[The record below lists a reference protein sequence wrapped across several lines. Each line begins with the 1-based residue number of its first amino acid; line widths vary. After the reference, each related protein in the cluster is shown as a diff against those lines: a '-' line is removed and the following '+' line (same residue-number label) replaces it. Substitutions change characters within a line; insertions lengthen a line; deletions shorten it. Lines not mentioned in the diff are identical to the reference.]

1 MDRII
6 CVVGPTA
13 SGKTALAVEL
23 AKALDGEVIGCDS
36 MQIYRR
42 LDIGTAKPAAAETQ
56 GVPHHMID
64 IVEPS
69 ESYSAARY
77 VADATAVAEE
87 MLSRGKM
94 VILAGGTGLY
104 MDAFIQGLD
113 FSTAEN
119 HDIIRVRLENLY
131 DRFGGERMHRLLGR
145 LDSGS
150 AAKIHPNDRKR
161 VVRAL
166 EIVFGGE
173 RKSEHDELTKSR
185 PPRFDA
191 LKIGITCEDR
201 AELYRRIDLRVDAML
216 EQGLLDEVRML
227 KSMPTA
233 TAAQAIGY
241 KELMPALDDMSLL
254 DECVETLKRNSR
266 RYAKRQLTWL
276 RRDKGT
282 VWFYRDREDF
292 DSIAAKATEFA
303 KDFLYNQPE

>member
-1 MDRII
+1 MNRII

-23 AKALDGEVIGCDS
+23 AKRLDGEVIGCDS
-36 MQIYRR
+36 MQIYRT
-42 LDIGTAKPAAAETQ
+42 LDIGTAKPTAEEMQ

-64 IVEPS
+64 IIEPD
-69 ESYSAARY
+69 EAYSAARY

-87 MLSRGKM
+87 ILSRGKM

-104 MDAFIQGLD
+104 MDSFIQGLD
-113 FSTAEN
+113 FSTAEK
-119 HDIIRVRLENLY
+119 HGIIRERLERLY
-131 DRFGGERMHRLLGR
+131 DRFGGARMHRLLGR
-145 LDSGS
+145 LDGGS
-150 AAKIHPNDRKR
+150 AAKVHPNDKKR

-166 EIVFGGE
+166 EIVFSGE
-173 RKSEHDELTKSR
+173 NKSEHDELTKQR

-191 LKIGITCEDR
+191 LKIGISCDDR

-216 EQGLLDEVRML
+216 ESGLLDEARML
-227 KSMPTA
+227 KGMPAA

-241 KELMPALDDMSLL
+241 KELMPALDDAGLL

-276 RRDKGT
+276 RRDEKT

-292 DSIAAKATEFA
+292 DSIVRKATEFA
-303 KDFLYNQPE
+303 KEFLYNQPE

>member
-1 MDRII
+1 MDKII

-23 AKALDGEVIGCDS
+23 AERLDGEVIGCDS
-36 MQIYRR
+36 MQIYRH
-42 LDIGTAKPAAAETQ
+42 LDIGTAKPTAEETR
-56 GVPHHMID
+56 GIPHHMID
-64 IVEPS
+64 IIEPG

-77 VADATAVAEE
+77 VADATAAAEDII
-87 MLSRGKM
+87 SRGKM

-104 MDAFIQGLD
+104 MDSFIQGLD

-119 HDIIRVRLENLY
+119 HGIIRMRLEGLY

-150 AAKIHPNDRKR
+150 AAKIHPNDKKR

-173 RKSEHDELTKSR
+173 SKSVHDELTKQR

-191 LKIGITCEDR
+191 LKIGITCADR

-216 EQGLLDEVRML
+216 SEGLLDEVRML
-227 KSMPTA
+227 KGMPAA
-233 TAAQAIGY
+233 TASQAIGY
-241 KELMPALDDMSLL
+241 KELMPALDDMSLMP
-254 DECVETLKRNSR
+254 ECVETLKRNSR

-276 RRDKGT
+276 RRDEGT

-292 DSIAAKATEFA
+292 DSIVRKATEFA
-303 KDFLYNQPE
+303 KNFLYNQPE

>member
-1 MDRII
+1 MNRII

-23 AKALDGEVIGCDS
+23 AKRLDGEVIGCDS
-36 MQIYRR
+36 MQIYRT
-42 LDIGTAKPAAAETQ
+42 LDIGTAKPTAEEMQ

-64 IVEPS
+64 IIEPD
-69 ESYSAARY
+69 EAYSAARY
-77 VADATAVAEE
+77 VAAATAVAEDI
-87 MLSRGKM
+87 LSRGKM

-104 MDAFIQGLD
+104 MDSFIQGLD
-113 FSTAEN
+113 FSTAEK
-119 HDIIRVRLENLY
+119 HGIIRERLERLY
-131 DRFGGERMHRLLGR
+131 DRFGGARMHRLLGR
-145 LDSGS
+145 MDGGS
-150 AAKIHPNDRKR
+150 AAKVHPNDKKR

-166 EIVFGGE
+166 EIVFSGE
-173 RKSEHDELTKSR
+173 NKSEHDELTKQR

-191 LKIGITCEDR
+191 LKIGISCDDR

-216 EQGLLDEVRML
+216 KSGILDEARML
-227 KSMPTA
+227 KGMPAA

-241 KELMPALDDMSLL
+241 KELMPALDDAGLL

-276 RRDKGT
+276 RRDEKT

-292 DSIAAKATEFA
+292 DSIVRKATEFA
-303 KDFLYNQPE
+303 KEFLYNQPE

>member
-1 MDRII
+1 MNRII

-23 AKALDGEVIGCDS
+23 AKRLDGEVIGCDS
-36 MQIYRR
+36 MQIYRT
-42 LDIGTAKPAAAETQ
+42 LDIGTAKPTAEEMQ

-64 IVEPS
+64 IIEPD
-69 ESYSAARY
+69 EAYSAARY

-87 MLSRGKM
+87 ILSRGKM

-104 MDAFIQGLD
+104 MDSFIQGLD
-113 FSTAEN
+113 FSTAEK
-119 HDIIRVRLENLY
+119 HGIIRERLERLY
-131 DRFGGERMHRLLGR
+131 DRFGGARMHRLLGR
-145 LDSGS
+145 LDGGS
-150 AAKIHPNDRKR
+150 AAKVHPNDKKR

-166 EIVFGGE
+166 EIVFSGE
-173 RKSEHDELTKSR
+173 NKSEHDELTKQR

-191 LKIGITCEDR
+191 LKIGISCDDR

-216 EQGLLDEVRML
+216 ESGILDEARML
-227 KSMPTA
+227 KGMPAA

-241 KELMPALDDMSLL
+241 KELMPALDDADLL

-276 RRDKGT
+276 RRDEKT

-292 DSIAAKATEFA
+292 DSIVRKATEFA
-303 KDFLYNQPE
+303 KEFLYNQPE

>member
-1 MDRII
+1 MNRII

-23 AKALDGEVIGCDS
+23 AKRLDGEVIGCDS
-36 MQIYRR
+36 MQIYRT
-42 LDIGTAKPAAAETQ
+42 LDIGTAKPTAEEMQ

-64 IVEPS
+64 IAEPD
-69 ESYSAARY
+69 EAYSAARY
-77 VADATAVAEE
+77 VADATAVVEE
-87 MLSRGKM
+87 ILSRGKM

-104 MDAFIQGLD
+104 MDSFIQGLD

-119 HDIIRVRLENLY
+119 HGIIRERLERLY
-131 DRFGGERMHRLLGR
+131 DRFGGARMHRLLGR
-145 LDSGS
+145 LDGGS
-150 AAKIHPNDRKR
+150 AAKVHPNDKKR

-166 EIVFGGE
+166 EIVFGGGN
-173 RKSEHDELTKSR
+173 KSEHDELTKQR

-191 LKIGITCEDR
+191 LKIGISCDDR

-216 EQGLLDEVRML
+216 ESGLLDEARML
-227 KSMPTA
+227 KEMPTA

-241 KELMPALDDMSLL
+241 KELMPALDDANLL
-254 DECVETLKRNSR
+254 CECVETLKRNSR

-276 RRDKGT
+276 RRDEKT

-292 DSIAAKATEFA
+292 DSIVRKATEFA
-303 KDFLYNQPE
+303 KEFLYNQPE